1 MVSTQIAS
9 RRHALCPNRRW
20 WCPCGF
26 RLATVPLVRTVR
38 AINDFV
44 RAVLSTV
51 GTLAPSSV
59 LRVLLSG
66 VSYARGERRTVHA
79 ARREYLLRC
88 TSFTARRMLPRASC
102 IVPRAHCMV
111 HACSE
116 IPTSI
121 VRRAAVAVASPACGS
136 CSEARGMPMHRAS
149 GCCSRAVAAARTAP
163 RLGWGT
169 QRHSATSAAPVLG
182 RQRPS
187 EPQYPAASPQRHGTP
202 QRHVIPRRHGIP
214 QRFGISQRH
223 GMPWDGFDRSCHIRG
238 RTSDVERGSTGN
250 GCGRERAMRAHGCPC
265 SSSGCNNRMSTE
277 TTIW

>member
-1 MVSTQIAS
+1 MLLGAS
-9 RRHALCPNRRW
+9 IYYVARRALHAACCPSYPAS
-20 WCPCGF
+20 C
-26 RLATVPLVRTVR
+26 LVRAAWCT
-38 AINDFV
+38 
-44 RAVLSTV
+44 RAVKYLPASSGGLPLPLDRRLV
-51 GTLAPSSV
+51 GLV
-59 LRVLLSG
+59 
-66 VSYARGERRTVHA
+66 RRRA
-79 ARREYLLRC
+79 AC
-88 TSFTARRMLPRASC
+88 QC
-102 IVPRAHCMV
+102 IG
-111 HACSE
+111 
-116 IPTSI
+116 
-121 VRRAAVAVASPACGS
+121 RRAAVPARSPR
-136 CSEARGMPMHRAS
+136 RGRRRDSVGGRGGIQPPAQ
-149 GCCSRAVAAARTAP
+149 
-163 RLGWGT
+163 LL
-169 QRHSATSAAPVLG
+169 VLG